1 MSKPLCLIQAPFFT
15 RSGYGDWANT
25 VGKSII
31 RYDKFEVKIV
41 PTRWGNC
48 QTKRHID
55 QLDIEDQVLAS
66 KILQG
71 NLDKQPDLYI
81 QITIP
86 NEFQKVGKYNIGMT
100 AGIETTICSGE
111 WLEGLNR
118 MDLNIGLSNHVKKVF
133 NETKMTKQF
142 PDGRKQDIEN
152 KKPIEV
158 CFWGADT
165 TKYFKTDIIPQTV
178 NDALAG
184 IEEKFVFLFV
194 GQWTHEGLYN
204 DRKDIGNL
212 VKTFLNAFKTANLN
226 NRPCLIIKT
235 SGTNFSVTDRYEMT
249 KKIALIKKEVGGE
262 NLPNVYLLHGE
273 LTDEEMNGLF
283 NHRKVKCHIS
293 FTHGEGFGHP
303 LLLSTLSGK
312 PLLVSEWSGHLDYL
326 NPTYSTYLP
335 GNLVQVDKKSAND
348 WILKESKWFKVSYSL
363 AEERMK
369 TMFNHY
375 NENVLKKA
383 ENLRKENAEKFS
395 MTAMDKKLWS
405 ILDKYVPE
413 FAVENKFV
421 LPKLK
426 KIDVNTT
433 ESVQPTSAKIS
444 LPKLKIL

>member
-25 VGKSII
+25 VGKSIL
-31 RYDKFEVKIV
+31 RYDKFDLKIV

-48 QTKRHID
+48 QTKRYIENLD
-55 QLDIEDQVLAS
+55 VDEQLLAS
-66 KILQG
+66 KILNG
-71 NLDKQPDLYI
+71 NLEKQPDLYI

-133 NETKMTKQF
+133 NETKMTKTHN
-142 PDGRKQDIEN
+142 DGRKENIEN

-165 TKYFKTDIIPQTV
+165 SKYFKTDVIPQTV
-178 NDALAG
+178 NDALSG
-184 IEEKFVFLFV
+184 IEERFAFLFV

-212 VKTFLNAFKTANLN
+212 VKTFLKAFKNSQKN

-235 SGTNFSVTDRYEMT
+235 SGTNFSVTDRYEMAN
-249 KKIALIKKEVGGE
+249 KLNLIKKEVGGDE
-262 NLPNVYLLHGE
+262 LPNVYLLHGE
-273 LTDEEMNGLF
+273 LSDEEMNGLF
-283 NHRKVKCHIS
+283 NHPKVKCHIS

-303 LLLSTLSGK
+303 MLLSTLSGK
-312 PLLVSEWSGHLDYL
+312 PLLAPEWSGHLDYL
-326 NPTYSTYLP
+326 NPSLSTFLP
-335 GNLVQVDKKSAND
+335 GTLTQVDRKSSND
-348 WILKESKWFKVSYSL
+348 WILKESSWFKVSYSL
-363 AEERMK
+363 AEDRMK
-369 TMFNHY
+369 NMFFQY

-383 ENLRKENAEKFS
+383 EYLRKENSEKFS
-395 MTAMDKKLWS
+395 LQAMDTKLWS
-405 ILDKYVPE
+405 ILDKYVPQ

-426 KIDVNTT
+426 KV
-433 ESVQPTSAKIS
+433 ESTVAEPASQKIS
-444 LPKLKIL
+444 LPKLKML

>member
-15 RSGYGDWANT
+15 RSGYGDWANA
-25 VGKSII
+25 VGKSIL
-31 RYDKFEVKIV
+31 RYDKFDVKIV

-48 QTKRHID
+48 QTKRYIENLD
-55 QLDIEDQVLAS
+55 VEEQLLAS
-66 KILQG
+66 KILNG

-133 NETKMTKQF
+133 NETKMTKTHN
-142 PDGRKQDIEN
+142 DGRKENIEN
-152 KKPIEV
+152 KKPMEV

-165 TKYFKTDIIPQTV
+165 SKYFKTDVIPQTV
-178 NDALAG
+178 NDALSG
-184 IEEKFVFLFV
+184 IEERFAFLFV

-212 VKTFLNAFKTANLN
+212 VKTFLKSFKNSQKN

-235 SGTNFSVTDRYEMT
+235 SGTNFSVTDRYEMAN
-249 KKIALIKKEVGGE
+249 KLNLIKKEVGGDE
-262 NLPNVYLLHGE
+262 LPNVYLLHGE
-273 LTDEEMNGLF
+273 LSDEEMNGLF
-283 NHRKVKCHIS
+283 NHPKVKCHIS

-303 LLLSTLSGK
+303 MLLSTLSGK
-312 PLLVSEWSGHLDYL
+312 PLLAPEWSGHLDYL
-326 NPTYSTYLP
+326 NPSLSTFLP
-335 GNLVQVDKKSAND
+335 GTLTQVDRKSSND
-348 WILKESKWFKVSYSL
+348 WILKESSWFKVSYSL
-363 AEERMK
+363 AEDRMK
-369 TMFNHY
+369 NMFFQY

-383 ENLRKENAEKFS
+383 EYLRKENSEKFS
-395 MTAMDKKLWS
+395 LQAMDTKLWS
-405 ILDKYVPE
+405 ILDKYVPQ

-426 KIDVNTT
+426 KVESTVT
-433 ESVQPTSAKIS
+433 EPASQKIS
-444 LPKLKIL
+444 LPKLKML

>member
-15 RSGYGDWANT
+15 RSGYGDWANA
-25 VGKSII
+25 VGKSIL
-31 RYDKFEVKIV
+31 RYDKFDVKIV

-48 QTKRHID
+48 QTKRYIENLD
-55 QLDIEDQVLAS
+55 AEEQLLAS
-66 KILQG
+66 KILNG

-133 NETKMTKQF
+133 NETKMTKTHN
-142 PDGRKQDIEN
+142 DGRKENIEN
-152 KKPIEV
+152 KKPMEV

-165 TKYFKTDIIPQTV
+165 SKYFKTDVIPQTV
-178 NDALAG
+178 NDALSG
-184 IEEKFVFLFV
+184 IEERFAFLFV

-212 VKTFLNAFKTANLN
+212 VKTFLKAFKNSQKN

-235 SGTNFSVTDRYEMT
+235 SGTNFSVTDRYEMAN
-249 KKIALIKKEVGGE
+249 KLNLIKKEVGGDE
-262 NLPNVYLLHGE
+262 LPNVYLLHGE
-273 LTDEEMNGLF
+273 LSDEEMNGLF
-283 NHRKVKCHIS
+283 NHPKVKCHIS

-303 LLLSTLSGK
+303 MLLSTLSGK
-312 PLLVSEWSGHLDYL
+312 PLLAPEWSGHLDYL
-326 NPTYSTYLP
+326 NPSLSTFLP
-335 GNLVQVDKKSAND
+335 GTLTQVDRKSSND
-348 WILKESKWFKVSYSL
+348 WILKESSWFKVSYSL
-363 AEERMK
+363 AEDRMK
-369 TMFNHY
+369 NMFFQY

-383 ENLRKENAEKFS
+383 EYLRKENSEKFS
-395 MTAMDKKLWS
+395 LQAMDTKLWS
-405 ILDKYVPE
+405 ILDKYVPQ
-413 FAVENKFV
+413 FAVENKFI

-426 KIDVNTT
+426 KVESTVT
-433 ESVQPTSAKIS
+433 EPASQKIS
-444 LPKLKIL
+444 LPKLKML